1 MAIEAM
7 TKAERKALKE
17 IKSAFKKSVKNGNYP
32 GRNELIAQVA
42 TFPAEKLRANW
53 IFGTLNLN

>member
-7 TKAERKALKE
+7 TKAERKELKN

-32 GRNELIAQVA
+32 GRNELISQIA
-42 TFPAEKLRANW
+42 TFPTEKLRANW
-53 IFGTLNLN
+53 VFGSLNLN